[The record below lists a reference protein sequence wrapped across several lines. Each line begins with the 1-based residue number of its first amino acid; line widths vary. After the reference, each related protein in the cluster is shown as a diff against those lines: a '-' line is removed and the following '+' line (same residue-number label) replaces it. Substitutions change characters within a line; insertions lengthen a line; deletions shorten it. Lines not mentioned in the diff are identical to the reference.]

1 MLRNHSAYV
10 QNAGMFCWDDLRT
23 FLAVAR
29 TGSTLAAGRL
39 LRVSQTTAARRV
51 AALEA
56 ALGLVLFE
64 RRQAG
69 YALTMDGE
77 ALIERAT
84 QVERAATAFD
94 DTAAAQGREVRGI
107 VRLTTSELYAVTVLA
122 PILRD
127 LHEAYPAIALEL
139 DTTDEMRDL
148 STGSADV
155 AVRGSKDPQGAGLV
169 GRRIGGDPW
178 TLYCSRSYA
187 DQHGVPRTRSALQGH
202 AIIGG
207 GGETVW
213 PAYRAWLRE
222 NGLDAAVTVRHSS
235 PTGLLSAVRAGA
247 GLAVLP
253 QLIGETDPDL
263 IRCLP
268 PLAGHAVSLW
278 VLTHERVRHAPR
290 VRAVADF
297 MYERLRLLMQEVGAG
312 EP

>member
-1 MLRNHSAYV
+1 
-10 QNAGMFCWDDLRT
+10 MFCWHDLRT

-29 TGSTLAAGRL
+29 TGSTLGAGRL
-39 LRVSQTTAARRV
+39 LKVSQTTAARRV
-51 AALEA
+51 AALEQ

-69 YALTMDGE
+69 YTLTTDGE
-77 ALIERAT
+77 ALLDRAIE
-84 QVERAATAFD
+84 VERAATTFD
-94 DTAAAQGREVRGI
+94 DTAAAQSRDARGV

-127 LHEAYPAIALEL
+127 LHDAYPAIELEL
-139 DTTDEMRDL
+139 DTTDQIRDL

-169 GRRIGGDPW
+169 GRCIGADPW
-178 TLYCSRSYA
+178 TLYCSRAYA
-187 DQHGVPRTRSALQGH
+187 DQHGVPRNRHALQGH

-213 PAYRAWLRE
+213 PAYQAWLRA

-253 QLIGETDPDL
+253 QLIGESDPDL

-268 PLAGHAVSLW
+268 PMSEHAINLW
-278 VLTHERVRHAPR
+278 VLTHERIRHAPR

-297 MYERLRLLMQEVGAG
+297 MYERLKQLTQKVAAAPLESGG
-312 EP
+312 